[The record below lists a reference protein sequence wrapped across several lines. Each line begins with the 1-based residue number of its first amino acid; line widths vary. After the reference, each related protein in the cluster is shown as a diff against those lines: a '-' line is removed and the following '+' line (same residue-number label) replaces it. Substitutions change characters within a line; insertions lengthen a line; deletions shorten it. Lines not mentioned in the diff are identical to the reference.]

1 VDFAVVLAEAYLDA
15 LAGAS
20 RDELVRYLGR
30 PAEQLI
36 MGADRR
42 PYLITA
48 VAVQRPAG
56 GLYLHVG
63 VTTGDWDDAVPVVR
77 SAVADIDIHGA
88 RRKGG

>member
-15 LAGAS
+15 LGSAS

-30 PAEQLI
+30 PTEQLI

-63 VTTGDWDDAVPVVR
+63 VNTAHWDEAVPVVR
-77 SAVADIDIHGA
+77 STVVTFATA
-88 RRKGG
+88 RKPAR

>member
-15 LAGAS
+15 LAGAT
-20 RDELVRYLGR
+20 REQLAQYVGR

-36 MGADRR
+36 MGVDQR

-77 SAVADIDIHGA
+77 STVVSIDIHGA
-88 RRKGG
+88 RREG

>member
-1 VDFAVVLAEAYLDA
+1 M
-15 LAGAS
+15 
-20 RDELVRYLGR
+20 RYLGR
-30 PAEQLI
+30 ATEQLI

-77 SAVADIDIHGA
+77 STVVTIDIHGA
-88 RRKGG
+88 RREG